1 MSKKISTDF
10 VLDEQATPNM
20 ETTQNPET
28 TSTALETSTENTEVS
43 LALPTNV
50 DLAAL
55 MAASSNLENAEVQM
69 SLEKSYLEI
78 KNIGDFE
85 NVIWMGWGKSKHRSA
100 SGELVEKTACQF
112 LQNRQMMINSGV
124 SLVRSFQDANL
135 AVGTAVRIT
144 YSEDRKVDAGKVKVY
159 SLALLG

>member
-10 VLDEQATPNM
+10 VLDEQTTPNM
-20 ETTQNPET
+20 ETTQNENIGAEV
-28 TSTALETSTENTEVS
+28 STSTESMELT
-43 LALPTNV
+43 LPQNV

-55 MAASSNLENAEVQM
+55 MAASSNLQNAEVVM
-69 SLEKSYLEI
+69 SLEAGYLEL
-78 KNIGDFE
+78 KAIGDYE
-85 NVIWMGWGKSKHRSA
+85 NVIFMGYGKSKHKTP
-100 SGELVEKTACQF
+100 SGELVEKTCIKV

-135 AVGTAVRIT
+135 KVGTAVRIT

>member
-1 MSKKISTDF
+1 MSKKTDF
-10 VLDEQATPNM
+10 VLDEQATQTPIM
-20 ETTQNPET
+20 ENTQNTET
-28 TSTALETSTENTEVS
+28 TSTALETSTETTEVS
-43 LALPTNV
+43 LTLPTNV

-55 MAASSNLENAEVQM
+55 MAASSNLGNAEVVM
-69 SLEKSYLEI
+69 NLEAGYLEL

-85 NVIWMGWGKSKHRSA
+85 NVIFMGYGTSKHKSP
-100 SGELVEKTACQF
+100 SGELVEKTCIKV

-144 YSEDRKVDAGKVKVY
+144 YSEDRKVDAGKVKIY

>member
-1 MSKKISTDF
+1 MAKKTDF
-10 VLDEQATPNM
+10 VFDEQTETPIM
-20 ETTQNPET
+20 ETTQNQET
-28 TSTALETSTENTEVS
+28 TSTALETSPETTEVS
-43 LALPTNV
+43 LTLPTNV

-69 SLEKSYLEI
+69 SLEKAYLEI

-85 NVIWMGWGKSKHRSA
+85 NVIWMGWTTSKHKTP

-135 AVGTAVRIT
+135 AVGTPVRIT
-144 YSEDRKVDAGKVKVY
+144 YSEDRKVDAGKVKIY

>member
-1 MSKKISTDF
+1 MAKKTDF
-10 VLDEQATPNM
+10 VFDEQTETPQM
-20 ETTQNPET
+20 ETTQNENIAAEVATSPEK
-28 TSTALETSTENTEVS
+28 TEVS
-43 LALPTNV
+43 LSLPSNV

-55 MAASSNLENAEVQM
+55 MSASASLANAEIVMNLEAG
-69 SLEKSYLEI
+69 YLEL
-78 KNIGDFE
+78 KAIGDYE
-85 NVIWMGWGKSKHRSA
+85 NVIFMGYGTSKHKSP

-144 YSEDRKVDAGKVKVY
+144 YSEDRKVDAGKVKIY